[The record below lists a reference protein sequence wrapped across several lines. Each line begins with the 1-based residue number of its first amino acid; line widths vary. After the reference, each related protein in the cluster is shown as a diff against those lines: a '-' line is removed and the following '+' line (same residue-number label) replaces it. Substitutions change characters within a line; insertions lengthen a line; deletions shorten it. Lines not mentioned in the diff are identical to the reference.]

1 MYIYSMSVGEGG
13 GAHVYV
19 LRMYVCDACVYMR
32 GVLSLAKML

>member
-1 MYIYSMSVGEGG
+1 MYVYILYVYGGG